1 MQKHKVVFGLALCLL
16 LIGAAFVP
24 AVSATTVSDP
34 RVCTQG
40 FAGNGISIAKVYK
53 PTENSFT
60 VDVAGARGYVW
71 INYGLTKSTMYKSR
85 AIRSQCGKAAI
96 TVTMPTSY
104 MNGKYVYY
112 KACDLKGC
120 TAVRGIQL
128 KQVCDPVRNNW
139 CGLWGSG
146 A

>member
-34 RVCTQG
+34 TV
-40 FAGNGISIAKVYK
+40 NGISIAKVYK
-53 PTENSFT
+53 PTTSSFT
-60 VDVAGARGYVW
+60 VDVAGAKGYAW
-71 INYGLTKSTMYKSR
+71 INYGLTKSTTYKSK
-85 AIRSQCGKAAI
+85 AVRSQRGKALI